1 MPIWGRGK
9 FERGGSLTQV
19 QLPTHLPGPCTTLT
33 CALALPCPALPGNLP
48 CPALLQASVAYYLM
62 ADNRRRMPSSA
73 YLKEEMTEAT
83 DAHMQYPSGGRV
95 GGQGPGVV

>member
-1 MPIWGRGK
+1 M
-9 FERGGSLTQV
+9 
-19 QLPTHLPGPCTTLT
+19 HLPCR
-33 CALALPCPALPGNLP
+33 ALHYLGT

-95 GGQGPGVV
+95 GGRGPGVV